1 MSIIL
6 ARKYSSF
13 QPRLW
18 NEGATGPN
26 DVEAVMCDCEPNSA
40 EAGRDAIG
48 LSEECGKKGQ
58 RIGQDSGQRLINM

>member
-1 MSIIL
+1 MERGS
-6 ARKYSSF
+6 
-13 QPRLW
+13 
-18 NEGATGPN
+18 NCN

-48 LSEECGKKGQ
+48 LSEECGKKGH